1 MGRRQADSPRRAF
14 LSSLQSRGLCAEQR
28 RRYSLRRYQASLAQ
42 ALGWSMVMVGF
53 LGLTAHGQ
61 EGAQVQNN
69 SAPAAANAVAATVNG
84 QPILEAA
91 LQRGLKRLPPEK
103 QAEARTEILEY
114 LIDNVLIDQ
123 QLQQL
128 RIEVAAK
135 DVDARME
142 QIKGEIKK
150 SNQTLEKALT
160 KLGLTEDELRGQ
172 LTAEMRWEKYAN
184 EQITEKDVKE
194 VFDKNPEIFDGSM
207 VRARHILLTPPAG
220 DAAAAEQA
228 KQQLERDKQQI
239 ENEVAQGLAK
249 LPATADAITRERERA
264 KLLLDAFAALARKQ
278 SACPSK
284 EQGGDMGWFPRAVSD
299 VVTTQ
304 FGYHLILVTDRREGL
319 PTKFEEVKDVARD
332 ICADRLRE
340 QLVAKLR
347 PTAKIVLTP
356 QAKP

>member
-1 MGRRQADSPRRAF
+1 MRIFRHP
-14 LSSLQSRGLCAEQR
+14 
-28 RRYSLRRYQASLAQ
+28 
-42 ALGWSMVMVGF
+42 GWSMVMVGF

-69 SAPAAANAVAATVNG
+69 SAPAAANAVAATANG

-150 SNQTLEKALT
+150 SNQTLDKALA

-249 LPATADAITRERERA
+249 LPATADAITKERERA
-264 KLLLDAFAALARKQ
+264 KLLLDVFAALAKKQ

-284 EQGGDMGWFPRAVSD
+284 EQGGDMGWFPRAGSMVEPFAKAAFATKPGTMSD

>member
-1 MGRRQADSPRRAF
+1 MSRLTSAVASSRACSDLRVTPILLCLDVGRPVKHVVLLMFENHSFDQMLGCFKQVIRKWWQKPKGRKRRVVQGLAPAGYAPVAPPRANGPPP
-14 LSSLQSRGLCAEQR
+14 RGLNGPQAGRFASARLPELVTIPRPMCGAAKEVIPAHVSGLPCPGSAFDPGSGAR
-28 RRYSLRRYQASLAQ
+28 REAMRIFRHP
-42 ALGWSMVMVGF
+42 GWSMVMVGF

-69 SAPAAANAVAATVNG
+69 SAPAAANAVAATANG

-207 VRARHILLTPPAG
+207 VRARHILLTP
-220 DAAAAEQA
+220 
-228 KQQLERDKQQI
+228 
-239 ENEVAQGLAK
+239 
-249 LPATADAITRERERA
+249 
-264 KLLLDAFAALARKQ
+264 
-278 SACPSK
+278 
-284 EQGGDMGWFPRAVSD
+284 
-299 VVTTQ
+299 
-304 FGYHLILVTDRREGL
+304 
-319 PTKFEEVKDVARD
+319 
-332 ICADRLRE
+332 
-340 QLVAKLR
+340 
-347 PTAKIVLTP
+347 
-356 QAKP
+356 

>member
-1 MGRRQADSPRRAF
+1 MRIFRHP
-14 LSSLQSRGLCAEQR
+14 
-28 RRYSLRRYQASLAQ
+28 
-42 ALGWSMVMVGF
+42 GWSMVMVGF

-69 SAPAAANAVAATVNG
+69 SAPAAANAVAATANG

-128 RIEVAAK
+128 RIDVAAK

-150 SNQTLEKALT
+150 SNQTLEKALA

-249 LPATADAITRERERA
+249 LPATADAITRERMHEF
-264 KLLLDAFAALARKQ
+264 LLDIWDQHRTTILFVTHDIEEAILLGDRVAVMGGTPPGIREVIDIPLARPRHALDPGHGPPRRPPNEIRRSEGCGQGHLCRPPPRATRGQAAADGQDCPHAAGKALGHHNGA
-278 SACPSK
+278 SACPYIKGS
-284 EQGGDMGWFPRAVSD
+284 A
-299 VVTTQ
+299 
-304 FGYHLILVTDRREGL
+304 
-319 PTKFEEVKDVARD
+319 
-332 ICADRLRE
+332 
-340 QLVAKLR
+340 
-347 PTAKIVLTP
+347 
-356 QAKP
+356 